1 MHDIMVHTGRHDD
14 WSCGVEYAADLAARL
29 DGALTGVFVH
39 PSPLYMMPP
48 YAPGNVIQAVLEAA
62 REAEQSA
69 YAARDAFT
77 AWATKIGVRQAF
89 WQVAEGRTPET
100 LAHIGS
106 WHDLLVLERN
116 ADMPWGAP
124 PDLGAIVLA
133 SRMPCIVAPP
143 GCREAALGRIAI
155 AWNGSAEAVRA
166 LHGALPLL
174 HHASTLVLLDGGR
187 RAPDIEAGWLPPFD
201 VQAYLARH
209 DIRVTAKPIL
219 VADDGAGEAILAA
232 AGEVG
237 ADLLVMGAYG
247 RSRFSE
253 WAFGGATRTVL
264 HEATLPVFMRN

>member
-1 MHDIMVHTGRHDD
+1 MHDIMVYTGRHDA
-14 WSCGVEYAADLAARL
+14 WGSGVEYAADLAARL

-48 YAPGNVIQAVLEAA
+48 YAPGSVIQAAFEAA

-69 YAARDAFT
+69 WAARDAFT
-77 AWATKIGVRQAF
+77 TWAMKIGVRQAF

-100 LAHIGS
+100 LAHIGN

-143 GCREAALGRIAI
+143 GCRDAPLGRMAI

-166 LHGALPLL
+166 LHAALPLL
-174 HHASTLVLLDGGR
+174 HHASTIVLLDGGR

-201 VQAYLARH
+201 VDAYLARH
-209 DIRVTAKPIL
+209 DIRVTKKPIL
-219 VADDGAGEAILAA
+219 VDDDGAGEAILAA

-237 ADLLVMGAYG
+237 AELLVMGAYG

-264 HEATLPVFMRN
+264 REATLPVLMRN